1 MAEAERPYS
10 KRNIISF
17 GFISFFN
24 DTASE
29 IIYPLLP
36 LFLTSVLG
44 VGPAILGVIEG
55 IAETTASLLK
65 FVSGYLSD
73 KWRRRKVLLASGYTF
88 SILLRP
94 LVGITTHWAQVLFIR
109 FADRIGKGVRTSPR
123 DALLADSVGE
133 GKRGLAF
140 GFQRAMDHAGAIVGS
155 AVAALLLGYFHLSL
169 RTLFLVSFIPG
180 LVAIWLCYFAVKE
193 IQPKAITGAKTPFP
207 LFSNVKGLGRNFL
220 FYLLVVFLF
229 TLGNSTDAF
238 LLLRAT
244 DCGITAAA
252 IPTLWIV
259 LHISKAV
266 FSVPGGRLSDRL
278 GRKGVIIFGWVIY
291 AFVYLGFGLTRSIG
305 WIWILF
311 ATYGLYFALTEGVE
325 KALVADLVPSGKR
338 GTAYGLYNLAVGI
351 GALPASVIFG
361 LVWKSWG
368 AGTAFTLGAGL
379 AMVAAFLLLFVKTG
393 SRRGGGN
400 LKVSATVK

>member
-1 MAEAERPYS
+1 VAEAERRYS
-10 KRNIISF
+10 KSNIISF

-55 IAETTASLLK
+55 LAETTASLLK

-94 LVGITTHWAQVLFIR
+94 LVGVTTHWAQVLFIR

-123 DALLADSVGE
+123 DALLADCVGE

-155 AVAALLLGYFHLSL
+155 AVAVLLLGYFHLSL
-169 RTLFLVSFIPG
+169 RTLFLVSFVPG
-180 LVAIWLCYFAVKE
+180 LAAIWLCYFAVKE
-193 IQPKAITGAKTPFP
+193 IQPKAITGAKMPFP
-207 LFSNVKGLGRNFL
+207 LFPNVKGLGRNFL

-244 DCGITAAA
+244 DSGITAAA
-252 IPTLWIV
+252 IPALWIV

-291 AFVYLGFGLTRSIG
+291 AFVYLSFGLTRSIG

-311 ATYGLYFALTEGVE
+311 ATYGLYFALSEGVE

-379 AMVAAFLLLFVKTG
+379 AMVAACLLLFVKTG

-400 LKVSATVK
+400 LKVSATLK

>member
-1 MAEAERPYS
+1 MAETEKPYS
-10 KRNIISF
+10 RRNIVSF

-24 DTASE
+24 DAASE

-55 IAETTASLLK
+55 IAESTASLLK

-73 KWRRRKVLLASGYTF
+73 KWRRRKVLLAGGYTF

-109 FADRIGKGVRTSPR
+109 FSDRVGKGVRTSPR
-123 DALLADSVGE
+123 DALLADSVRE
-133 GKRGLAF
+133 EKRGLAF
-140 GFQRAMDHAGAIVGS
+140 GFQRAMDHAGAVVGP
-155 AVAALLLGYFHLSL
+155 AVAILLLGPFHLSL
-169 RTLFLVSFIPG
+169 RTVFLVSFVPG
-180 LVAIWLCYFAVKE
+180 LIALWLCYFAVKE
-193 IQPKAITGAKTPFP
+193 VQPQAARASEPSFSI
-207 LFSNVKGLGRNFL
+207 FSNLRGLGRNFL
-220 FYLLVVFLF
+220 FYLFVVFLF

-244 DCGITAAA
+244 DRGVTTVAVPA
-252 IPTLWIV
+252 LWIV

-266 FSVPGGRLSDRL
+266 FSVPGGRLSDKL
-278 GRKGVIIFGWVIY
+278 GRKKTIIFGWLIY
-291 AFVYLGFGLTRSIG
+291 ALVYLGFGLVRSASC
-305 WIWILF
+305 IWILF
-311 ATYGLYFALTEGVE
+311 ATYGLYFALTEGAE
-325 KALVADLVPSGKR
+325 RALVADLAPSEKR
-338 GTAYGLYNLAVGI
+338 GTAYGLYNLAIGI

-361 LVWKSWG
+361 LVWKIWG
-368 AGTAFTLGAGL
+368 ATAAFSLGAGL
-379 AMVAAFLLLFVKTG
+379 AMVAAFLFLFVKAG
-393 SRRGGGN
+393 SGRGGGN